1 MYFFGRMRKPLHT
14 LLLKI
19 NFVSKGGYSFMT
31 KFFAAAN
38 TEHGF
43 RSLFPVC
50 FSPEEHRRIY
60 VLKGGPGTGK
70 STLMKNVG
78 FAAEANGYEAEYFYC
93 SSDTASLDGVRIPA
107 LGVAI
112 LDGTAPHRVDPVYP
126 GAVERIVDLGEAFDD
141 AGLEKKKR
149 EIVSLCGAKDEAY
162 RTAYRY
168 LAAAGRVAQE
178 IDALLSPVF
187 LSAKAEGAAVRLVN
201 MLKRTET
208 GVEARRYVS
217 AIGTRGYAK
226 LDTLQRKA
234 KRICAVTERNGLEY
248 LFMNKLYEVLSKEN
262 IAMTV
267 CMTPLVSSHLE
278 AIYIEGEDVLFAV
291 MHEEEAQRADKIV
304 NSARFVSR
312 EDLAARRTRLRFAER
327 CVQLLLDGA
336 LSSLAEAGRSHAELE
351 RIYGQYVDF
360 SIVDRIKNRMI
371 AEIFANN
378 M

>member
-1 MYFFGRMRKPLHT
+1 
-14 LLLKI
+14 
-19 NFVSKGGYSFMT
+19 MT

-60 VLKGGPGTGK
+60 ILKGGPGTGK

-149 EIVSLCGAKDEAY
+149 EIVSLCGVKEDAY

-291 MHEEEAQRADKIV
+291 MNEEEAQRADKIV